1 MFNFKT
7 LSRALAVFLV
17 ASLNLA
23 WAGTYSRLPDLP
35 DPAVDPI
42 LKKEQE
48 ERKAAGGSIINLQL
62 TTGHA
67 PKIMI
72 ATVGLAKALRLDA
85 QTPRYIRE
93 VAIIRTAGVVGS
105 AYELNHHYALAQA
118 CHYPNDKIQAIQTWQ
133 TSALFDEKE
142 RAVLGYVEE
151 MTHGGD
157 VSDAT
162 FDQLAKFFNTQE
174 IVEISLT
181 ISNYYGN
188 GLLTK
193 ALRIKTESDGRVTYP
208 GKC

>member
-1 MFNFKT
+1 
-7 LSRALAVFLV
+7 
-17 ASLNLA
+17 
-23 WAGTYSRLPDLP
+23 
-35 DPAVDPI
+35 
-42 LKKEQE
+42 
-48 ERKAAGGSIINLQL
+48 
-62 TTGHA
+62 
-67 PKIMI
+67 
-72 ATVGLAKALRLDA
+72 
-85 QTPRYIRE
+85 
-93 VAIIRTAGVVGS
+93 
-105 AYELNHHYALAQA
+105 
-118 CHYPNDKIQAIQTWQ
+118 
-133 TSALFDEKE
+133 
-142 RAVLGYVEE
+142 